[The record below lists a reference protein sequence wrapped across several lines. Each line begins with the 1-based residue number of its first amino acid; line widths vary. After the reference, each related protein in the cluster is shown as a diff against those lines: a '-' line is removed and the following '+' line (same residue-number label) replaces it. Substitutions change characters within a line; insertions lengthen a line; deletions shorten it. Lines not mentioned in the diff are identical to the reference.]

1 MIKLKDVIEDLEL
14 GKVYTDK
21 DRPPFQVES
30 VNEAQFSKDQIEIMR
45 KAYGT
50 LKTMNPTSPTYKKFI
65 KFLEKLP
72 KNQLKQLAAAN
83 IKFVSMLAKN
93 RIKGESVL
101 KKNPGEFVDAKFSK
115 AIDNLPVS
123 KLTKD
128 LVIKLAKKYKVDQD
142 DALRFVSYGYL
153 RDFGLKESVN
163 EAPGSVP
170 RDILK
175 QLDSELNKASDIIIK
190 ITDKYKKE
198 GDIEGMV
205 KAWMRGLHLRLRKGG
220 IKI

>member
-1 MIKLKDVIEDLEL
+1 MYTGFGSKRKIVKHGLSHKDALKLH
-14 GKVYTDK
+14 
-21 DRPPFQVES
+21 
-30 VNEAQFSKDQIEIMR
+30 
-45 KAYGT
+45 
-50 LKTMNPTSPTYKKFI
+50 
-65 KFLEKLP
+65 
-72 KNQLKQLAAAN
+72 
-83 IKFVSMLAKN
+83 N
-93 RIKGESVL
+93 RIEKSG
-101 KKNPGEFVDAKFSK
+101 KYDDYGMDNHRDWNDKNGKQ
-115 AIDNLPVS
+115 I
-123 KLTKD
+123 
-128 LVIKLAKKYKVDQD
+128 
-142 DALRFVSYGYL
+142 
-153 RDFGLKESVN
+153 KESVN